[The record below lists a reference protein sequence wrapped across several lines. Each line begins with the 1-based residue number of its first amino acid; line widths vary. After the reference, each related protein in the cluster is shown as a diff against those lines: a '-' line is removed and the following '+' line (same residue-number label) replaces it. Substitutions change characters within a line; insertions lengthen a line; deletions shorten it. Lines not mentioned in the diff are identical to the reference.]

1 MPPPALQKW
10 LQCKCMLIKQQAYWR
25 ADFSGPVRNAWDLAP
40 MLSWRSYC
48 HSPGNR
54 LPRWTPNSLTW
65 LSEQWAWCST
75 VPTLPCPPCP
85 LISLSHSLIQAIAFT
100 RAAFILAHKD
110 TTESHQHE
118 GGGLSMA
125 LFYLTF
131 KCGHPWKV
139 MPTILPVTKMK
150 TALRRKTPI
159 PLGFTD
165 CLSAI
170 IKTN

>member
-1 MPPPALQKW
+1 
-10 LQCKCMLIKQQAYWR
+10 
-25 ADFSGPVRNAWDLAP
+25 
-40 MLSWRSYC
+40 
-48 HSPGNR
+48 
-54 LPRWTPNSLTW
+54 
-65 LSEQWAWCST
+65 
-75 VPTLPCPPCP
+75 
-85 LISLSHSLIQAIAFT
+85 
-100 RAAFILAHKD
+100 
-110 TTESHQHE
+110 
-118 GGGLSMA
+118 MA